1 MNALTLCAKRL
12 CTMYFGQPPQGNMML
27 LNGSRPKYL
36 KEIEQKGSMIIMPSL
51 N

>member
-12 CTMYFGQPPQGNMML
+12 CIMYFGQPPLGNMML

-36 KEIEQKGSMIIMPSL
+36 KEIEQKR
-51 N
+51 